1 MMMKSMIRPFAS
13 RSSTFFQSSLQ
24 RYGRS
29 YSEAAYKVR
38 LMEKNGDRIGVIT
51 SKENDIEKLSKLKEE
66 LAAKDYEVY
75 SVKPDEIM
83 VVQNKGK
90 FLKDIDEAAKLVEEN
105 TSKFQP

>member
-1 MMMKSMIRPFAS
+1 
-13 RSSTFFQSSLQ
+13 
-24 RYGRS
+24 
-29 YSEAAYKVR
+29 
-38 LMEKNGDRIGVIT
+38 MEKNGDRIGVIT